1 MPLAQLG
8 APMQQFTPSDADSHI
23 WTPRD
28 RAEVIVR
35 IRHGLHYARRGPS
48 CLLGRPGEA
57 WLAGVVHA
65 PRTVAGAHR
74 VRPGGSDHLA
84 CGGRFPMG
92 CSTTISRTRKTC
104 SPALCWHTSVR
115 SCLRR
120 RGCPSPAP
128 VRWPFDVNSLRRMG
142 EAFGGHL
149 HKPTPLAAAN
159 STSPPQAY
167 QARHTLPADQR
178 FTFRQADRTVAGIG
192 SAGPL
197 LIRVSPPSSGTGHR
211 QLSGCADVT

>member
-1 MPLAQLG
+1 MWWQVSDGLLYNYFEDKEDLLASALLAHVG
-8 APMQQFTPSDADSHI
+8 AVMSA
-23 WTPRD
+23 TPRLP
-28 RAEVIVR
+28 E
-35 IRHGLHYARRGPS
+35 
-48 CLLGRPGEA
+48 PGT
-57 WLAGVVHA
+57 G
-65 PRTVAGAHR
+65 T
-74 VRPGGSDHLA
+74 
-84 CGGRFPMG
+84 
-92 CSTTISRTRKTC
+92 
-104 SPALCWHTSVR
+104 
-115 SCLRR
+115 
-120 RGCPSPAP
+120 
-128 VRWPFDVNSLRRMG
+128 WPFDVNSLRRMG

-149 HKPTPLAAAN
+149 HKPTPSAAAN